1 MFCPCSENKG
11 ADQLCSYCE
20 ADLRLCFRISKI
32 PVFSRCSSCNLYRD
46 PRDPDFP
53 FSRRRRDPFDR
64 FGRDPFDSDSDD
76 DDEMS
81 DLMRMAFRHR
91 GRGPEGDMDRR
102 MMEMLI
108 RGKGKL
114 NHASRDGLTPDSPF
128 IW

>member
-1 MFCPCSENKG
+1 MYYPCSENKD
-11 ADQLCSYCE
+11 ADQLRSYCE
-20 ADLRLCFRISKI
+20 ADLRLCFRISKN
-32 PVFSRCSSCNLYRD
+32 PVFSRRGSCNLYRD

-53 FSRRRRDPFDR
+53 FSRRRRDPFDRDR

-108 RGKGKL
+108 RGKGKF
-114 NHASRDGLTPDSPF
+114 T
-128 IW
+128 